1 MIFGMHT
8 KNTFAAAAAAAAAI
22 VVLLS
27 VAAGTLLIAGEPPAA
42 APATKPAAATT
53 APGTSETKPNG
64 LKITYVATGDGARV
78 GDNVSVL
85 YTGKLQD
92 GTEFDSSAK
101 HGNEPIE
108 FILGRGMVIKGW
120 DEGIQG
126 MQVGEKRTLV
136 IPPSLGYG
144 EQGAGGVIPP
154 NATLT
159 FDVELVGLRRPP
171 QAPQQ

>member
-1 MIFGMHT
+1 MRMNSH
-8 KNTFAAAAAAAAAI
+8 AAI
-22 VVLLS
+22 VLATLVF
-27 VAAGTLLIAGEPPAA
+27 ATAGFALAGEPPKDAA
-42 APATKPAAATT
+42 TTKPAATT
-53 APGTSETKPNG
+53 APAGKTETKPNG
-64 LKITYVATGDGARV
+64 LLITNVAPPEGAKNGDT
-78 GDNVSVL
+78 VSVL
-85 YTGKLQD
+85 YAGKLKD

-120 DEGIQG
+120 DEGLQG

-159 FDVELVGLRRPP
+159 FDVELVGLRRPVQP
-171 QAPQQ
+171 QPAQ

>member
-1 MIFGMHT
+1 M
-8 KNTFAAAAAAAAAI
+8 KNTFA
-22 VVLLS
+22 VVVVTLLAS
-27 VAAGTLLIAGEPPAA
+27 TLLIAGEPPAA
-42 APATKPAAATT
+42 APATKPAVAAPA
-53 APGTSETKPNG
+53 APSTGKTETKPNG
-64 LKITYVATGDGARV
+64 LKVTYVAPAEGAKV

-101 HGNEPIE
+101 HGNEPID
-108 FILGRGMVIKGW
+108 FILGKGMVIKGW
-120 DEGIQG
+120 DEGLQG

-171 QAPQQ
+171 TPQQ

>member
-1 MIFGMHT
+1 M
-8 KNTFAAAAAAAAAI
+8 KNTFALVVA
-22 VVLLS
+22 VLLAS
-27 VAAGTLLIAGEPPAA
+27 SLLIAGEPPAA
-42 APATKPAAATT
+42 TKPATAGGDAAAGKT
-53 APGTSETKPNG
+53 ETKPNG
-64 LKITYVATGDGARV
+64 LKITYVKPAEGARA

-85 YTGKLQD
+85 YAGKLQD

-108 FILGRGMVIKGW
+108 FILGKGMVIKGW
-120 DEGIQG
+120 DEGLQG

-159 FDVELVGLRRPP
+159 FEVELVGLRRPP
-171 QAPQQ
+171 QAQQ

>member
-1 MIFGMHT
+1 VL
-8 KNTFAAAAAAAAAI
+8 
-22 VVLLS
+22 VV
-27 VAAGTLLIAGEPPAA
+27 VASAFLASTLLIAGEPPAPAAAPAA
-42 APATKPAAATT
+42 APATKPAATAA
-53 APGTSETKPNG
+53 APGKTETKPNG
-64 LKITYVATGDGARV
+64 LKITYVAAGEGARP

-85 YTGKLQD
+85 YAGKLQD

-108 FILGRGMVIKGW
+108 FILGKGMVIKGW
-120 DEGIQG
+120 DEGLQG

-171 QAPQQ
+171 QPQQ

>member
-1 MIFGMHT
+1 MKSH
-8 KNTFAAAAAAAAAI
+8 AAVAI
-22 VVLLS
+22 STLLVLATGVVL
-27 VAAGTLLIAGEPPAA
+27 AGEPPKDSAT
-42 APATKPAAATT
+42 TKPAATT
-53 APGTSETKPNG
+53 APAAGKTETKPNG
-64 LKITYVATGDGARV
+64 LQVTYVAPAEGAKNGDT
-78 GDNVSVL
+78 VSVL
-85 YTGKLQD
+85 YAGKLKD

-159 FDVELVGLRRPP
+159 FDVELVGLRRPVQP
-171 QAPQQ
+171 QPAQ

>member
-1 MIFGMHT
+1 MRTHLSLAAVAVILT
-8 KNTFAAAAAAAAAI
+8 ASLLIAAEAPAPATTQAAAA
-22 VVLLS
+22 
-27 VAAGTLLIAGEPPAA
+27 T
-42 APATKPAAATT
+42 
-53 APGTSETKPNG
+53 PGKVETKPNG
-64 LKITYVATGDGARV
+64 LKITYVAPPAGAKD

-85 YTGKLQD
+85 YAGKLQD

-101 HGNEPIE
+101 HGNEPID
-108 FILGRGMVIKGW
+108 FILGKGMVIKGW
-120 DEGIQG
+120 DEGLQG

-159 FDVELVGLRRPP
+159 FDVELVALRRAATP
-171 QAPQQ
+171 Q

>member
-1 MIFGMHT
+1 M
-8 KNTFAAAAAAAAAI
+8 KNTFA
-22 VVLLS
+22 VVVVTLLAS
-27 VAAGTLLIAGEPPAA
+27 TLLIAGEPPAA
-42 APATKPAAATT
+42 TTKPAAAAAA
-53 APGTSETKPNG
+53 APATGKTETKSNG
-64 LKITYVATGDGARV
+64 LKITYVAPAEGAKA

-101 HGNEPIE
+101 HGNEPID
-108 FILGRGMVIKGW
+108 FVLGKGMVIKGW
-120 DEGIQG
+120 DEGLQG
-126 MQVGEKRTLV
+126 MHVGEKRTLV

-159 FDVELVGLRRPP
+159 FDVELVGLRRSPTP
-171 QAPQQ
+171 AQ

>member
-1 MIFGMHT
+1 M
-8 KNTFAAAAAAAAAI
+8 KNTFPA
-22 VVLLS
+22 VVVVSLLAS
-27 VAAGTLLIAGEPPAA
+27 TLALFAGAPPAA
-42 APATKPAAATT
+42 TTKPATS
-53 APGTSETKPNG
+53 APGKTETKANG
-64 LKITYVATGDGARV
+64 LKITYVAAADGAKA

-101 HGNEPIE
+101 HGNEPID
-108 FILGRGMVIKGW
+108 FVLGKGMVIKGW
-120 DEGIQG
+120 DEGLQG

-171 QAPQQ
+171 TPQQ

>member
-1 MIFGMHT
+1 MRT
-8 KNTFAAAAAAAAAI
+8 TPLLVI
-22 VVLLS
+22 VVLALT
-27 VAAGTLLIAGEPPAA
+27 AGLLIAAETPATTQAA
-42 APATKPAAATT
+42 AGK
-53 APGTSETKPNG
+53 SETKENG
-64 LKITYVATGDGARV
+64 LKITYVAPPVGAKDGDT
-78 GDNVSVL
+78 VSVL

-108 FILGRGMVIKGW
+108 FILGKGMVIKGW
-120 DEGIQG
+120 DEGLKG

-136 IPPSLGYG
+136 IPPTLGYG

-159 FDVELVGLRRPP
+159 FDVELLALRRSATPA
-171 QAPQQ
+171 Q

>member
-1 MIFGMHT
+1 M
-8 KNTFAAAAAAAAAI
+8 NPYA
-22 VVLLS
+22 VVAVV
-27 VAAGTLLIAGEPPAA
+27 VALMLGTTLLIAGEPPKTE
-42 APATKPAAATT
+42 APTTKPAAAAAAT
-53 APGTSETKPNG
+53 PGKTETKPNG
-64 LKITYVATGDGARV
+64 LKVTYVAPPEGAKN
-78 GDNVSVL
+78 GDNVSVI
-85 YTGKLQD
+85 YAGKLQD

-101 HGNEPIE
+101 HGGEPIE
-108 FILGRGMVIKGW
+108 FILGKGMVIKGW
-120 DEGIQG
+120 DEGLQG

-144 EQGAGGVIPP
+144 ETGAGGVIPP

>member
-1 MIFGMHT
+1 MPLSLV
-8 KNTFAAAAAAAAAI
+8 A
-22 VVLLS
+22 VVALVLSASLL
-27 VAAGTLLIAGEPPAA
+27 VAGEPPATTQAA
-42 APATKPAAATT
+42 APVGKT
-53 APGTSETKPNG
+53 EEKPNG
-64 LKITYVATGDGARV
+64 LKITYVAPAAGAKD

-101 HGNEPIE
+101 HGNEPID
-108 FILGRGMVIKGW
+108 FILGKGMVIKGW
-120 DEGIQG
+120 DEGLQG
-126 MQVGEKRTLV
+126 MQVGEKRKIV

-159 FDVELVGLRRPP
+159 FDVELVALRRPV
-171 QAPQQ
+171 APQQ